1 MSTRRTTS
9 ERIDAQKER
18 MEQMQNEMKRLKRVQ
33 NKEERKRRDHR
44 IYTRGGHMESILP
57 DTIVLSDARFFTFLE
72 RTVAN
77 KFGRDVLDKLIAEQR
92 RDDTAN
98 RANDDDD
105 AGDAIADTATV
116 TATQGDKAPAPK
128 SAAPKRIDG
137 DNDADIP
144 AQSSAAPAGVDGSRT
159 GSGGAT
165 QGA

>member
-33 NKEERKRRDHR
+33 NKEERKRRDRR

-92 RDDTAN
+92 RDDAAN
-98 RANDDDD
+98 RADDDAD

-116 TATQGDKAPAPK
+116 AATQGGKAPALK
-128 SAAPKRIDG
+128 SAAPQMNVG
-137 DNDADIP
+137 DNDAVKP
-144 AQSSAAPAGVDGSRT
+144 ALSSATPDGVDDSKT
-159 GSGGAT
+159 GDGGAT